1 MSVKA
6 AANTDGHG
14 GNGDGHVAETD
25 ASEIF
30 AGHLARV
37 GYADLPAAVIRAAKA
52 SILDTLACIYAGTS
66 GADVV
71 EITKAVKQW
80 GGQPSCTVISSGGLK
95 VPPMSAVLA
104 NGSAIHQDDFDD
116 CHDNAPSHPTSAS
129 LVPALA
135 AAEERGGISG
145 QDLIVA
151 VALAND
157 LTCRLAKAIT
167 AKIFDHPWFRAPVCG
182 LFGATAAAAK
192 IRGASAAQH
201 RHALGFALP
210 LVGGTWASLHHSD
223 SSVRSI
229 RDGLNY
235 HNGLIAAELAMRGLR
250 GDPEVFEGPYGFFP
264 AYFNGQYRREEIIGK
279 LGEHYETA
287 FVSLKPWP
295 SMRNLHNMITAVLDV
310 MKQYDLRFEQIAHVE
325 MEVGKINLTRCRPVS
340 VGAIPDKRIDLLS
353 NLHFA
358 VAAAIRYRNVPLDL
372 YHDAKLA
379 DDVILNAMPKV
390 TWRVSA
396 RQDSASSFASFEIG
410 RAQITTVS
418 GQTYNGECPLDG
430 ALGHPKNPMSREQRK
445 DKFLECVRRAAQP
458 VPQARALEIID
469 MVEDLEKVSDIASL
483 TKLLA

>member
-1 MSVKA
+1 MRTKSVMSA
-6 AANTDGHG
+6 ADTGGHG
-14 GNGDGHVAETD
+14 GGHATQTD

-30 AGHLARV
+30 AEHLARV
-37 GYADLPAAVIRAAKA
+37 GYADLPAAVTSAAKA
-52 SILDTLACIYAGTS
+52 SILDTLACVFAGTS
-66 GADVV
+66 SSDVI
-71 EITKAVKQW
+71 EITKTARQW
-80 GGQPSCTVISSGGLK
+80 GGQPSCTVIASGGLK

-135 AAEERGGISG
+135 VAEERGGVSG
-145 QDLIVA
+145 KDLIVA

-192 IRGASAAQH
+192 IRGATAAQH

-210 LVGGTWASLHHSD
+210 LVGGTWASLHHLD

-235 HNGLIAAELAMRGLR
+235 HNGIIASELAMRGLR
-250 GDPEVFEGPYGFFP
+250 GDPEVFEGIYGFFP

-295 SMRNLHNMITAVLDV
+295 SMRNLHNMITAVLDA
-310 MKQYDLRFEQIAHVE
+310 MKKHDLQFEQIKHVE

-358 VAAAIRYRNVPLDL
+358 VAAAVRFGTVPLEL
-372 YHDAKLA
+372 YHNAKLA

-396 RQDSASSFASFEIG
+396 RQDDPSSFASFEIG
-410 RAQITTVS
+410 RAKITTVS
-418 GQTYNGECPLDG
+418 GQSYDCECPLDG

-445 DKFLECVRRAAQP
+445 AKFLECSKRAINP
-458 VPQARALEIID
+458 VPEARALQIID
-469 MVEDLEKVSDIASL
+469 MVEDLEKVGDIAALS
-483 TKLLA
+483 KLIA